1 MYNMLLMVTATRFV
15 INIKFS
21 LEQFM
26 KTDAQAVEKEK

>member
-1 MYNMLLMVTATRFV
+1 MYNMLLMATATRFV
-15 INIKFS
+15 ISIKFS